1 MAGKEE
7 YGKTCHSDLS
17 DNTATRGGCAGAGGE
32 RPAGHRTECRVVAAG
47 PASRRMPDDA
57 RVPAAGGGPWAG
69 SGSALGHTTHD
80 VPSHPLHRTE
90 RRLPFGGERKY

>member
-47 PASRRMPDDA
+47 PASRRTPDDA
-57 RVPAAGGGPWAG
+57 RVPAAGVLRCGRWAVG
-69 SGSALGHTTHD
+69 RERQRSRPHHT
-80 VPSHPLHRTE
+80 
-90 RRLPFGGERKY
+90 